1 VTVNITINNEF
12 IEASTAIKVENL
24 TVQYDGVPIIEQLN
38 LQIKKGHITA
48 LIGPNGCGKSTLLK
62 TICRLIK
69 PKVGGVYLEGD
80 INVHSQSSK
89 EIAKKLA
96 LLGQASQA
104 PEGIDVKTLVGYGRA
119 PYLNHF
125 GILKEEDK
133 LQVTKAMAQTGI
145 SELANCALG
154 SLSGGQLQ
162 RVWIAL
168 VLAQDTDILLL
179 DEPTTYLDIAH
190 QYDLLSLL
198 TQLNKQGKTI
208 VIVMHDLN
216 QACRFAH
223 ELIVMKSGCVVS
235 QGLPKQVFTEKM
247 LKEVFDFEALIIED
261 PESNSPLSIA
271 KQCY

>member
-1 VTVNITINNEF
+1 MTVNSTTNNEQLT
-12 IEASTAIKVENL
+12 ASTAIHVENL
-24 TVQYDGVPIIEQLN
+24 TVQYSSVPTIEQLN
-38 LQIKKGHITA
+38 LNIKKGHITA

-69 PKVGGVYLEGD
+69 PKVGGVYLEGG

-89 EIAKKLA
+89 EIAKQLA
-96 LLGQASQA
+96 LLGQSSQT

-125 GILKEEDK
+125 GILKEQDK
-133 LQVTKAMAQTGI
+133 LQVKQAMAQTGI
-145 SELANCALG
+145 SELADCALG

-190 QYDLLSLL
+190 QFDLLSLL
-198 TQLNKQGKTI
+198 KQLNKQGKTV

-223 ELIVMKSGCVVS
+223 ELIVMQAGCVVA
-235 QGLPKQVFTEKM
+235 QGAPKKVFTQKM
-247 LKEVFDFEALIIED
+247 LKDVFDFDAIVIKD
-261 PESNSPLSIA
+261 PESNTPLSIA